1 MLAPRPRNTACK
13 QAGQCGSYLTAC
25 KQAGQ
30 CGSYL
35 TACKQAGQCG
45 TYLTACKQAGQCG
58 TDLTACK
65 QAGPS
70 NQTLQKQQHLD
81 HIDAALPPQ
90 SGVHIRPPPLQSHDR
105 SEELPGGASQSADS
119 ENPRG
124 SMRWPYH
131 RHDPG
136 AISPATKAQSHAVTL
151 RWCLLDAGIG

>member
-1 MLAPRPRNTACK
+1 MARKPRD
-13 QAGQCGSYLTAC
+13 TAC

-45 TYLTACKQAGQCG
+45 TYLTACKQPGQCG
-58 TDLTACK
+58 TYLTACK
-65 QAGPS
+65 QPGQRGSPDHLAFD
-70 NQTLQKQQHLD
+70 QTLQKQQHLD
-81 HIDAALPPQ
+81 HIDAALPRRAP
-90 SGVHIRPPPLQSHDR
+90 SLTPPPSNHTAAAR
-105 SEELPGGASQSADS
+105 SSPWGVAERADS

-124 SMRWPYH
+124 SMWWPYH